1 MEKTLIEQETKYDI
15 LRNAAGDLLFIIKA
29 RLTSEEKPT
38 IIYDGGEHAM
48 LYRNTTNTIILDYI
62 NPNVRKNLENAKKV
76 LIVEAQGAS
85 IIREYFSGVKIMKK
99 LPLPEIKED

>member
-1 MEKTLIEQETKYDI
+1 MQKTIIEQETKYDI

-48 LYRNTTNTIILDYI
+48 LYRNTQNTIILDYI
-62 NPNVRKNLENAKKV
+62 NPNVRKNLENAKRV
-76 LIVEAQGAS
+76 LVVEAQGSS
-85 IIREYFSGVKIMKK
+85 IIREYFSSVKIMKK
-99 LPLPEIKED
+99 IPLPEIEAA